1 MRLIQIEFRPP
12 VHGNLETLTLFRLPS
27 ISPSGTM
34 CFICLTFPDSEVKRG
49 AGKKHI
55 GKPVPT
61 FIQCF
66 QAKVSGQTLRN
77 VAQCASPF
85 RTTAPNSESG
95 GQEFESLRARH
106 FQRHSV
112 RFARQSHDPS
122 RRPRVMAFQRTMFK
136 RTACLTWPLHVDVEN
151 CGWL

>member
-66 QAKVSGQTLRN
+66 QAKVSGQTLS
-77 VAQCASPF
+77 AAPTGTSP
-85 RTTAPNSESG
+85 RPNENGYTPNSECPLTIGKTSATG
-95 GQEFESLRARH
+95 IADASISNENLKKRS
-106 FQRHSV
+106 
-112 RFARQSHDPS
+112 PS
-122 RRPRVMAFQRTMFK
+122 
-136 RTACLTWPLHVDVEN
+136 
-151 CGWL
+151 